1 MRDIYEIHGDLLDVC
16 ESLKAFDTAFGVL
29 KGYYN
34 VDDET
39 EMFHWLDVFQG
50 NMKNVI
56 GEMQETLNEMDR
68 YMLKKKM
75 SN

>member
-29 KGYYN
+29 KEYYN

-39 EMFHWLDVFQG
+39 EMFHWMDVFQG
-50 NMKNVI
+50 SMKNVI
-56 GEMQETLNEMDR
+56 GEMQETLNEMDK
-68 YMLKKKM
+68 YMLKMKKA
-75 SN
+75 